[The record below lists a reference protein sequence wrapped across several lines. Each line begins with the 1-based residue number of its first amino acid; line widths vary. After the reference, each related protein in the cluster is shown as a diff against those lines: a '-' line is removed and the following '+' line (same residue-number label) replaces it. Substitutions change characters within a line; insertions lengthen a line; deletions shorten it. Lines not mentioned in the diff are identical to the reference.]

1 MYYTY
6 TYSTQTLA
14 EAENSYEAKHQINF
28 LGTAVLG
35 YTRTPH
41 EEDLWDPATCQENQQ
56 ISGIHCKSWMVP
68 SHHQSS
74 RAGPTKIIRMKDQG
88 TLTTLR
94 IQVERR
100 IVTISGFMCFSPGS
114 PQLSMFNVDL
124 KTPLWF

>member
-41 EEDLWDPATCQENQQ
+41 EEDL
-56 ISGIHCKSWMVP
+56 
-68 SHHQSS
+68 
-74 RAGPTKIIRMKDQG
+74 
-88 TLTTLR
+88 
-94 IQVERR
+94 
-100 IVTISGFMCFSPGS
+100 
-114 PQLSMFNVDL
+114 
-124 KTPLWF
+124 